1 MKSVTNAIVY
11 GEEHR
16 NRNRAAGLCLGLGN
30 MGVMDC
36 GLVNMGVMHEKGV
49 TNAHGVPKINTNRA
63 IFFGWTV

>member
-36 GLVNMGVMHEKGV
+36 GLVNMGVMRSVIGERRDECAWCAK
-49 TNAHGVPKINTNRA
+49 NKYK
-63 IFFGWTV
+63 